1 VRGCVAFV
9 ILLFYSGIAFF
20 DAFRRYTLETVDLL
34 ACDFSR
40 PAAAVSELRSAWE
53 AISSP
58 NDIKEEF
65 SLSIK
70 DISQAYTTLSAAFGI
85 PAVDGGGEL
94 GPATKKVSCTEIAC
108 SLHALFSVAYSLNT
122 LQARIIY
129 RGEWVDGSV
138 TMVVAELVKIKDG
151 IEFVFSARGTS
162 KNMVEFLLRSIS

>member
-1 VRGCVAFV
+1 
-9 ILLFYSGIAFF
+9 
-20 DAFRRYTLETVDLL
+20 LETVDLL

-70 DISQAYTTLSAAFGI
+70 DISVAYTQLSTAFGI
-85 PAVDGGGEL
+85 PAVDGGSEL
-94 GPATKKVSCTEIAC
+94 GPATKKVTPPTLSPQRLGNRSI
-108 SLHALFSVAYSLNT
+108 LILRT
-122 LQARIIY
+122 LQARVIY
-129 RGEWVDGSV
+129 RGEWMDGSV
-138 TMVVAELVKIKDG
+138 TMVVAELLKAKDG
-151 IEFVFSARGTS
+151 IEFIFSARGTS

>member
-1 VRGCVAFV
+1 MLGHLHFSVT
-9 ILLFYSGIAFF
+9 
-20 DAFRRYTLETVDLL
+20 FRPVFLTRLKRYTLETVDLL
-34 ACDFSR
+34 ACDFTR

-53 AISSP
+53 ALSSP

-70 DISQAYTTLSAAFGI
+70 DISQAHATLSAAFGI

-94 GPATKKVSCTEIAC
+94 GPATKKVSLGPLVPAPF
-108 SLHALFSVAYSLNT
+108 ALEHTHLT
-122 LQARIIY
+122 HKQARIIY

-162 KNMVEFLLRSIS
+162 RSTVEFLLRSIS